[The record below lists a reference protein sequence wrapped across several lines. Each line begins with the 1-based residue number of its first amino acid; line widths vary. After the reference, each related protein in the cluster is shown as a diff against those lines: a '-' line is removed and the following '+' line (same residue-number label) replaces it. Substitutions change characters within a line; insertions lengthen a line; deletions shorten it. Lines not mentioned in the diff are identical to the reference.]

1 MDKILVQNKKIRLNY
16 EILKDYSA
24 GMELFGFEVKSLRG
38 KRGSLEG
45 ARVSVRGGEA
55 YLLGANIPPYQSG
68 NTPKGY
74 EPERTRRLLLQKSEI
89 AELAEEESRKGL
101 TIVPISVYNN
111 RKLKLRLAVVR
122 GKKKYDRREDIKK
135 RDTRRDMERGLRL
148 KM

>member
-38 KRGSLEG
+38 KHGSLEG